1 MVLVVSGDSAMAESR
16 APCLNFDSAVPA
28 AVPRY
33 GRGVDQP
40 AHSGP
45 IGDTR
50 PETTLADRPAARC
63 EEDLDAA
70 SVRRLRSQHP
80 ELDWND
86 PEGALETLAL
96 LNDPEAMGDLEEADN
111 DIANDDLLPL
121 DRYAPP
127 L

>member
-1 MVLVVSGDSAMAESR
+1 M
-16 APCLNFDSAVPA
+16 
-28 AVPRY
+28 
-33 GRGVDQP
+33 DQP

-50 PETTLADRPAARC
+50 PDTTLADRRAALG
-63 EEDLDAA
+63 EKDLDAA
-70 SVRRLRSQHP
+70 AARRLRSQHP

-96 LNDPEAMGDLEEADN
+96 LNDPDAMASLEEADN
-111 DIANDDLLPL
+111 NIANDDLLPL

>member
-1 MVLVVSGDSAMAESR
+1 MDE
-16 APCLNFDSAVPA
+16 
-28 AVPRY
+28 
-33 GRGVDQP
+33 P

-50 PETTLADRPAARC
+50 HETILADRPAAAC
-63 EEDLDAA
+63 EKDLDAA
-70 SVRRLRSQHP
+70 SARRLRSQHP

-86 PEGALETLAL
+86 PEDALETLAL
-96 LNDPEAMGDLEEADN
+96 LNDPEARADLEEADN
-111 DIANDDLLPL
+111 NIANDDLLPL

>member
-1 MVLVVSGDSAMAESR
+1 MASA
-16 APCLNFDSAVPA
+16 A
-28 AVPRY
+28 AVLQYDRD
-33 GRGVDQP
+33 VDQP

-45 IGDTR
+45 VGDTG
-50 PETTLADRPAARC
+50 PETTLADRPAALC

-70 SVRRLRSQHP
+70 SARRLRSQHP

-96 LNDPEAMGDLEEADN
+96 LNDTEAMADLEEADN
-111 DIANDDLLPL
+111 NTATDDLLPL